1 MNRRGVGTA
10 VRVAGLVLAAGWL
23 IHELAGVPA
32 CPALGWGLAA
42 AATYLLAHLV
52 RGMRLFLL
60 LYDGRVQ
67 VRGVVGTHLVAAAVS
82 HAIPF
87 KLGEIYR
94 VVAVGGLLRR
104 WSRAVMAVWS
114 ERLFDVLVLMALV
127 AGLAAIERAPGF
139 DPTAFLV
146 LGAVFL
152 FLSGFV
158 FLVLPESLHLLIRY
172 VVTRH
177 NSRGSLRLLEL
188 SERLLAVV
196 ARASRVLR
204 TRWATVTWLSLAI
217 WGLELCALALATRAV
232 APVIGE
238 PAGTFAPFHVLAL
251 QQHTWDPA
259 ANGLAAQLVRL
270 VTVDAFVG
278 VVIIAAVGLAGRWLA
293 RRNAAARK
301 EAP

>member
-1 MNRRGVGTA
+1 MNRRGAGTA
-10 VRVAGLVLAAGWL
+10 VRIAGLVLAAGWL
-23 IHELAGVPA
+23 VHELLCLPA
-32 CPALGWGLAA
+32 WPMLGWGLAA

-67 VRGVVGTHLVAAAVS
+67 VRGVVGTHLLAAAVS
-82 HAIPF
+82 HAIPY

-104 WSRAVMAVWS
+104 PSRAVMAVWS
-114 ERLFDVLVLMALV
+114 ERLFDVLVLMVLV
-127 AGLAAIERAPGF
+127 ASITAIDRTSGF
-139 DPTAFLV
+139 DPTAFFV
-146 LGAVFL
+146 LGAAFL

-177 NSRGSLRLLEL
+177 NSRASLRLLEL

-204 TRWATVTWLSLAI
+204 TRWATVSWLSLLI

-232 APVIGE
+232 APVTDGFL
-238 PAGTFAPFHVLAL
+238 GTFAPFHVLAL

-259 ANGLAAQLVRL
+259 ANGSAAQLVRL
-270 VTVDAFVG
+270 VTVDAFVS
-278 VVIIAAVGLAGRWLA
+278 VVIIGALGLAGRWLA
-293 RRNAAARK
+293 RRGVVRK